1 VSIIQQKRSI
11 EMLPPGPEY
20 LRDILRRGAQPSG
33 MTPQPLNGPIT
44 GLQLI
49 LPSLQHFIQLPKL
62 NLLVVVLLLELLLFR
77 TEFLD
82 FLEEL
87 VVGLFAEVGEL
98 PDLLD
103 REVEVLAQEQLLRG
117 GLVGVGGVAALEK
130 GGELLVLLENAGQL
144 GL

>member
-1 VSIIQQKRSI
+1 MSIIQQKHSI

-20 LRDILRRGAQPSG
+20 LRDILRRGPQPSG
-33 MTPQPLNGPIT
+33 MTPQPLYSPIT

-49 LPSLQHFIQLPKL
+49 LPCLQHFIQLPKL

-77 TEFLD
+77 TELLN

-103 REVEVLAQEQLLRG
+103 
-117 GLVGVGGVAALEK
+117 
-130 GGELLVLLENAGQL
+130 
-144 GL
+144 